1 MDKIIVG
8 DYLKDYTI
16 SDKTPVT
23 ISNYAVT
30 EYLYMNSPSPQ
41 LINWFIARGWGVVSW
56 FLTDPSAITD
66 YAYMQKGQFDERRVL
81 QALVDEFTS
90 MFNEG
95 RTINDTRYEEI
106 LAILAAVMDKTG
118 DGLNLLETDETTFVS
133 LVEGVISV
141 LLAEY
146 TAHNTDISGYL
157 NSWGDAQRDRVDDKY
172 DEEKAKEQDSIV
184 DRGFYNSTV
193 LSAANLG
200 VEARRDAADL
210 ELEDRIL
217 ERTLENDRYLY
228 GAQVDIRMKFL
239 EARNRLINLK
249 HTQGTGRIDLR
260 NKVIDG
266 IAGFAERRTDEYP
279 SFLEPLNATLNVA
292 LSQKTQGWA

>member
-30 EYLYMNSPSPQ
+30 EYLYMISPSPQ

-56 FLTDPSAITD
+56 ALTDPSSITD

-157 NSWGDAQRDRVDDKY
+157 NSWGDSQRERVDDKY
-172 DEEKAKEQDSIV
+172 DADSAAKQDSII
-184 DRGFYNSTV
+184 DRGFYNTSV
-193 LSAANLG
+193 WDAADLG
-200 VEARRDAADL
+200 IEAERASADL

-217 ERTLENDRYLY
+217 VKQLENKRYLY

-239 EARNRLINLK
+239 EARNRLVSLK
-249 HTQGTGRIDLR
+249 HAQGSGRIDLR